1 MHTKFWPKNLMR
13 TNHFKDLDIDKRIIL
28 KGIIKKKAGCK
39 LDSSGSELG
48 PVTCFCENNNDLS
61 GLI

>member
-1 MHTKFWPKNLMR
+1 MR